1 MSSDKVQIL
10 VVDDD
15 ISHCTILQA
24 LLRGWGYQVGWLTT
38 ACRRWSRSISRSSTG
53 AVRYPYG
60 GDGRYR
66 NVKRD

>member
-24 LLRGWGYQVGWLTT
+24 LLRGWGYQVGD
-38 ACRRWSRSISRSSTG
+38 RKS
-53 AVRYPYG
+53 V
-60 GDGRYR
+60 
-66 NVKRD
+66 V

>member
-24 LLRGWGYQVGWLTT
+24 LLRGWGYQVALATT
-38 ACRRWSRSISRSSTG
+38 AGRRWSRSIIRFSTWYCAIFAWRSWTVSQ
-53 AVRYPYG
+53 R
-60 GDGRYR
+60 
-66 NVKRD
+66 

>member
-24 LLRGWGYQVGWLTT
+24 LLRGWGYDHDGVFQ
-38 ACRRWSRSISRSSTG
+38 RWH
-53 AVRYPYG
+53 G
-60 GDGRYR
+60 GRGH
-66 NVKRD
+66 

>member
-24 LLRGWGYQVGWLTT
+24 LLRGWGWKVQPPVLD
-38 ACRRWSRSISRSSTG
+38 
-53 AVRYPYG
+53 AVLLITEKSPP
-60 GDGRYR
+60 
-66 NVKRD
+66 KW